1 MTANDLGA
9 LLVVIDVKNNSFT
22 SGVRRDIHRLELS
35 VRDFMTRHLYS
46 GLLGENAG
54 VSEF

>member
-9 LLVVIDVKNNSFT
+9 LLVVIGVKNNSLI
-22 SGVRRDIHRLELS
+22 SGVRSDIHRFELS
-35 VRDFMTRHLYS
+35 VRDFMARHLYP